1 MLSDQQGKQIDEYVP
16 DYCVF
21 DLETTGISVA
31 TGNVIEISAVKVKG
45 GKIIDEFT
53 SLVNP
58 GRPIPFGASQVNHIT
73 DDMVEDAPEFAEVLP
88 EFLAFAGEGIL
99 AGHNIR
105 TFDMGFIYRDCRNFF
120 RQVPDND
127 YVDTLSLAKAC
138 LPALHH
144 HRLTDLALYYGIET
158 QGAHRALN
166 DCIMNQQVYEFL
178 GKELQKGTAEIR
190 RCPKCGKIMKIR
202 NGKFGAFYGCS
213 GFPDCRY
220 TENIAPSGRN

>member
-31 TGNVIEISAVKVKG
+31 TDNVIEISAVKVKG

-88 EFLAFAGEGIL
+88 EFLAFAE
-99 AGHNIR
+99 
-105 TFDMGFIYRDCRNFF
+105 
-120 RQVPDND
+120 
-127 YVDTLSLAKAC
+127 
-138 LPALHH
+138 
-144 HRLTDLALYYGIET
+144 
-158 QGAHRALN
+158 
-166 DCIMNQQVYEFL
+166 
-178 GKELQKGTAEIR
+178 KG
-190 RCPKCGKIMKIR
+190 
-202 NGKFGAFYGCS
+202 S
-213 GFPDCRY
+213 
-220 TENIAPSGRN
+220 